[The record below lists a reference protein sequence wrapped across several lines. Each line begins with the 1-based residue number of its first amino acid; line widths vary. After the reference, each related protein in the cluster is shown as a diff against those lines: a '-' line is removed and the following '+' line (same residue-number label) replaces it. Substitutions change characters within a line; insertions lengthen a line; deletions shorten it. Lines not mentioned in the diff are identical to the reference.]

1 MIISPQLLR
10 VAFVYYLIYQSYSPS
25 WLFNKNYIWHLA
37 WCACFKGFII
47 PWTHTNLAYPFS
59 WYSDAC
65 FIAFLIPWVYSNLE
79 HLLLSLRKKPEEN
92 QSYSEFPA
100 PPLYSMNYN
109 VWGNYNQ
116 QELLKD
122 LEHDKNGLED
132 DIEELK
138 MRVSNLEAL
147 LDELSR

>member
-1 MIISPQLLR
+1 
-10 VAFVYYLIYQSYSPS
+10 
-25 WLFNKNYIWHLA
+25 
-37 WCACFKGFII
+37 
-47 PWTHTNLAYPFS
+47 
-59 WYSDAC
+59 
-65 FIAFLIPWVYSNLE
+65 
-79 HLLLSLRKKPEEN
+79 
-92 QSYSEFPA
+92 
-100 PPLYSMNYN
+100 MNYN

-147 LDELSR
+147 LDELSH